1 MAIMMCS
8 IFGVSSCSTVYS
20 LGVGA
25 GWSLLGGARA
35 KTAVACGLA
44 GAKTTLPSFVLFHS
58 STARTWLPS
67 ASYDLPALALH
78 RTKALKWIH
87 LIFKSGSPHG
97 SATFENA

>member
-8 IFGVSSCSTVYS
+8 VFGVSICSVYS

-25 GWSLLGGARA
+25 GWSLLSGSRA

-44 GAKTTLPSFVLFHS
+44 GAKAALTSFVLFHS
-58 STARTWLPS
+58 AATRTWLPS
-67 ASYDLPALALH
+67 ASYDLPTLALH
-78 RTKALKWIH
+78 RAKALEWIH
-87 LIFKSGSPHG
+87 LIFKSCGSHR